1 VAESPEKP
9 VDADAPRG
17 PRAPEE
23 LPGPKI
29 FAQAGNLDDFLRGLE
44 RLGQATGKISAL
56 PARVNA
62 DPHNVEKGLAQLV
75 LTLVELLRQLME
87 RQAIRRM
94 EGGSLSDEEVERLG
108 TTFMLLGCSFFAA
121 SNEGTLAFEKAAGRT
136 VQLTWWRSIRRQRPP
151 TRWQRPPRPMRP
163 VTTREGA

>member
-1 VAESPEKP
+1 MADSPEKP
-9 VDADAPRG
+9 ADDDGARG
-17 PRAPEE
+17 PRAPGEM
-23 LPGPKI
+23 PGPKI

-44 RLGQATGKISAL
+44 RLGHVAGKVSAL

-108 TTFMLLGCSFFAA
+108 TTFMLLERRMQELKKSFGLE
-121 SNEGTLAFEKAAGRT
+121 NTDLNIDLGPLGK
-136 VQLTWWRSIRRQRPP
+136 LL
-151 TRWQRPPRPMRP
+151 
-163 VTTREGA
+163 